1 MLRGGAIPH
10 GREELLR
17 ILVTAEAAEQ
27 EIRTIED
34 RSTNYWLLEYLSRY
48 KKDEQLSAVVLDLKG
63 NIEIEDFYL
72 RGKLAPGNKLQ
83 PGEVVQVRI
92 ESIEPEKTEV
102 RFRLV

>member
-1 MLRGGAIPH
+1 M
-10 GREELLR
+10 
-17 ILVTAEAAEQ
+17 
-27 EIRTIED
+27 
-34 RSTNYWLLEYLSRY
+34 NYWLLEYLSRY

-72 RGKLAPGNKLQ
+72 RSKLTPANKLQ